1 MFAKIVMASVVLLAF
16 SGSSAQSVKTGS
28 DQNVSGT
35 WTLNAEGYVL
45 PMTLHQDVTRLTGTL
60 QVTHGPFA
68 ISGEFKKGRIHF
80 AGTSDGGGIRHDDDS
95 NEIDVAAF
103 GHLQPD
109 GSLAGTMVSTV
120 GICHETPTPA
130 PPQQPKPGECVWTL
144 VKAGRRFDC
153 ELRFQGESYGWEC
166 QVLEGGEIRYGQR
179 LSRRPGSNGVHRPA
193 HRGAALHS

>member
-1 MFAKIVMASVVLLAF
+1 MRKMFAKIVMASVVLLAF

-60 QVTHGPFA
+60 QLTHGPFA

-95 NEIDVAAF
+95 NEIDVAAI

-120 GICHETPTPA
+120 GDFTWRA
-130 PPQQPKPGECVWTL
+130 
-144 VKAGRRFDC
+144 
-153 ELRFQGESYGWEC
+153 
-166 QVLEGGEIRYGQR
+166 IRKDSGLDR
-179 LSRRPGSNGVHRPA
+179 DRD
-193 HRGAALHS
+193 